1 METGGRSVN
10 GAFLVG
16 QKVYLRPF
24 EADDLVPLYDWIND
38 PELRAQTGTVRP
50 TSKVGLQ
57 KWYERV
63 CNDESRIWFA
73 VVKKDDDKVIGEA
86 GLLRMFPEWRTTD
99 LTIIIGDPAAQG
111 LGYGSEAIRLLL
123 DYAFGY
129 LNFHRVSIGVVGF
142 NEQALRFY
150 ERIGFRREGVQ
161 RDGYYHNHRF
171 SDFIMMSILD
181 HEFRAAVSG
190 DAGKGEQ
197 CV

>member
-1 METGGRSVN
+1 MN

-50 TSKVGLQ
+50 TSKAGLQ

-73 VVKKDDDKVIGEA
+73 VVKKDDDGVIGEA

-99 LTIIIGDPAAQG
+99 LTIIIGDPGAKG
-111 LGYGSEAIRLLL
+111 LGYGSEAVRLLL
-123 DYAFGY
+123 DYAFGN

-142 NEQALRFY
+142 NEKALRFY
-150 ERIGFRREGVQ
+150 ERVGFRREGVQ
-161 RDGYYHNHRF
+161 RDGYYHNHQF

-181 HEFRAAVSG
+181 HEFRAAMSG

-197 CV
+197 RV